1 MNLKVEL
8 LEPINYSKTYV
19 PIFNSLDD
27 SYNVYRITKTY
38 MRKVPYVTPAYKNMD
53 FVYKTN
59 NPDEL
64 DELDDTESCFIIGGA
79 DLEYVKQ
86 YEERNNRI
94 INVEGERTF
103 PLIKKKKINVIAYY
117 KVLND
122 MSSPEFLNLLNTG
135 PSSKFRSVFL
145 VPTGIDNSTKEV
157 FRDLY
162 DEL

>member
-8 LEPINYSKTYV
+8 LEPINYSKAFV
-19 PIFNSLDD
+19 PILNSQDD

-64 DELDDTESCFIIGGA
+64 DNTESCFIIGGA
-79 DLEYVKQ
+79 DLEYIKQ
-86 YEERNNRI
+86 YEERNNRVL
-94 INVEGERTF
+94 NVEGERTF
-103 PLIKKKKINVIAYY
+103 PLIKNKKMNVIAYY
-117 KVLND
+117 KILND
-122 MSSPEFLNLLNTG
+122 MSSPEFLNLLNSG

-157 FRDLY
+157 FGDLY